1 MRNQIGFTI
10 AAAMFSLAVCFWTI
24 RLMQAPLW

>member
-10 AAAMFSLAVCFWTI
+10 AAASFFLAVGFWII